1 MVTINKH
8 MNDWVTLIKGEDE
21 HGSAEML
28 FVSREQRVG
37 VKINDE
43 VRWFNVRGTEKNRI
57 YLTKTGVTCIGG
69 ASCVRD
75 YASQGENEFM
85 WLARGLFD
93 HVKPTKRKM
102 FIEQTRKVYPELAE
116 WV

>member
-57 YLTKTGVTCIGG
+57 YLTKTGVTCIDG
-69 ASCVRD
+69 ASGVKS
-75 YASQGENEFM
+75 YASRGDDEFL
-85 WLARGLFD
+85 WLARGLF
-93 HVKPTKRKM
+93 HQVKPMKRKM
-102 FIEQTRKVYPELAE
+102 FIEKTKEAYPELAE